1 MKAVMVLPALLLQ
14 RPHTRSKA
22 RDHGRLLEDRLL
34 KWTRGDL
41 ESLLHEGQ
49 TIQSRL
55 RANQR
60 HHRDEGKTARSFEK
74 LVFIENVQ
82 AALRLITEH
91 GD

>member
-1 MKAVMVLPALLLQ
+1 MSTSHYVRHYKDATALETIAMKAVMVLPALLLQ
-14 RPHTRSKA
+14 TLHPRSKA

-41 ESLLHEGQ
+41 ESLLPEGQ

-60 HHRDEGKTARSFEK
+60 HHQEDCQI
-74 LVFIENVQ
+74 L
-82 AALRLITEH
+82 
-91 GD
+91 